1 MSIYYPQGGLILRA
15 TWEDFKSQSAKNLSV
30 TEFNITAK
38 SLYIERNDYSEA
50 DKFKA
55 TLDYND
61 FPFDPRCLRSIAVT
75 ICIEDR
81 KKNFKSDNSLNK
93 IIPVMDK
100 NIVFIGFAD
109 ESSIRMDSETK
120 TITFEGR
127 DYTSLFIDQ
136 KRINTEPISMSK
148 PIDEIIKDLINEQ
161 DATKDIIVVNR
172 TGETLP
178 VPSKLSA
185 DYNPTTSVRNVKR
198 KETYWDIMQD
208 IVSHFGFVGFIELD
222 KYVITKPQNIY
233 EKKEIKQFIYGG
245 NIKELNF
252 QRKLGRAKNFNVRV
266 ISFNPLEKKT
276 EEALIPKE
284 AITPDFI
291 ANNGNKEIT
300 IPQLDK
306 DGKKIEPEKT
316 ADYISFPVKDVV
328 NKEQLIKI
336 GESVF
341 EEMSRQQIEGSLTT
355 YEMEI
360 PEEID
365 GNKTRS
371 ISFEKIKNGTAI
383 RVYLSSSELGFLN
396 SKSDFNKKLAFLI
409 SRGYSHDIAVV
420 FAKSLDRINTAF
432 YTKSVTYELDQDNGF
447 SMKLDFINFID
458 LDSSL
463 QG

>member
-1 MSIYYPQGGLILRA
+1 MSLYFPQGGIILRV
-15 TWEDFKSQSAKNLSV
+15 TWEDFGTKNEVLSK
-30 TEFNITAK
+30 TYDLNIQAK
-38 SLYIERNDYSEA
+38 SLVVERNDYSEA
-50 DKFKA
+50 DTFKA
-55 TLDYND
+55 TIDYKS
-61 FPFDPRCLRSIAVT
+61 FPFDPRSIRACAVT

-81 KKNFKSDNSLNK
+81 KKMFNSDNSLHLIEPNE
-93 IIPVMDK
+93 D

-109 ESSIRMDSETK
+109 ESQIRFDNESRTV
-120 TITFEGR
+120 TLEGR
-127 DYTSLFIDQ
+127 DYTGLFIDQ

-148 PIDEIIKDLINEQ
+148 PLDEIIKDLINEQ
-161 DATKDIIVVNR
+161 EATKAIKIVNR
-172 TGETLP
+172 TGEASLP
-178 VPSKLSA
+178 IPAKLSS

-252 QRKLGRAKNFNVRV
+252 QRKLGRAKNFNVKV

-276 EEALIPKE
+276 EEALIPEE
-284 AITPDFI
+284 ALDPNIKAPRV
-291 ANNGNKEIT
+291 T

-306 DGKKIEPEKT
+306 DGKKIDPPKD
-316 ADYISFPVKDVV
+316 ADFITFSVKDVTS
-328 NKEQLIKI
+328 KEQLIKI
-336 GESVF
+336 GESIF
-341 EEMSRQQIEGSLTT
+341 EEMSRQQIEGSLST

-360 PEEID
+360 PEETTSGTKPILFS
-365 GNKTRS
+365 KVR
-371 ISFEKIKNGTAI
+371 NGTAI
-383 RVYLSSSELGFLN
+383 RVYFTQEELKEISSN
-396 SKSDFNKKLAFLI
+396 SNFNQKVAFLI
-409 SRGYSHDIAVV
+409 RRGYEKDVAR
-420 FAKSLDRINTAF
+420 ALAGSLDRINTAF